1 MCNSDCWNTELF
13 NPYCNTK
20 ITLIVH
26 LRSNTAYTTLQYF
39 NMIPLLLL
47 KYDVWVTFKTLWL
60 QFPKELKEEKREQ
73 RKRLH
78 VL

>member
-26 LRSNTAYTTLQYF
+26 LRSNTTYTTLQYF

-47 KYDVWVTFKTLWL
+47 KYDVWVTFKTL
-60 QFPKELKEEKREQ
+60 
-73 RKRLH
+73 
-78 VL
+78 